1 VICRIC
7 ERELDIPKDAVLI
20 DEARG
25 LLTYRFING
34 AVHMFKRQHKVPKT
48 EEKGND
54 DSRG

>member
-7 ERELDIPKDAVLI
+7 DQDLEIPKDAILI

-34 AVHMFKRQHKVPKT
+34 EVHMFKRQKPKVSVSKLN
-48 EEKGND
+48 EEQE
-54 DSRG
+54 S

>member
-7 ERELDIPKDAVLI
+7 DQDLTIPKDAVLI

-25 LLTYRFING
+25 LLTYRFKNG
-34 AVHMFKRQHKVPKT
+34 EVHMFKRQHKVPKT

-54 DSRG
+54 DSR